1 MFGDFE
7 IFVHY
12 NINLQVQLQIYSTL
26 KNTTTFSY
34 VE

>member
-1 MFGDFE
+1 MFGDFD

-26 KNTTTFSY
+26 KILQLSRM
-34 VE
+34 